1 MNFLQAT
8 YFGFSVQI
16 LTEVIA
22 LKGSIDG
29 RKDGELLIVRN
40 VTSRAR
46 RYAQHVT
53 HIETR
58 RLKCTRKFAAD
69 SNNSSSVIRDQ

>member
-53 HIETR
+53 HIGPR